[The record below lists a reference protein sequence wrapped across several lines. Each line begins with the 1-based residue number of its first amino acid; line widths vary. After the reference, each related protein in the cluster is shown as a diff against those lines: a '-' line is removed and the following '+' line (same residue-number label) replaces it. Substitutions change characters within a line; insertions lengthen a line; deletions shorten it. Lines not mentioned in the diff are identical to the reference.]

1 MSETSSAA
9 SERMLTFEV
18 AGAVYG
24 LPIDSVLE
32 VAEAGGVTCVPSLP
46 GPMGG
51 VMNWHGDALPVLAS
65 RLLLCEPR
73 PGHDSSPVP
82 DEAADERVSVREH
95 VLVVCDRRG
104 DSARLGLPIDRV
116 LGLVDGVTARGRPQS
131 LVVERRPVD
140 GRVVSVL
147 DPRRLLER
155 AEQVIEEAV
164 G

>member
-1 MSETSSAA
+1 
-9 SERMLTFEV
+9 MLTFEV

-32 VAEAGGVTCVPSLP
+32 VAEASGITCVPSLP
-46 GPMGG
+46 GAFGG
-51 VMNWHGDALPVLAS
+51 VMNWHGDALPIVAS
-65 RLLLCEPR
+65 RLLLVEAGR
-73 PGHDSSPVP
+73 GHDSAPVSG
-82 DEAADERVSVREH
+82 EAADERISVREH
-95 VLVVCDRRG
+95 VLVVSDRRD
-104 DSARLGLPIDRV
+104 DSARMGIPIDRV
-116 LGLVDGVTARGRPQS
+116 LGLVDGVTVRGRPQG

-147 DPRRLLER
+147 DPRRLVER